1 MFEGATED
9 VEGWTDLEGPAGANR
24 EAHDL
29 GAGGSTG
36 RAIVAWRRA
45 GGKARGETPTGGA
58 QAGSRGR
65 AEQTTKESDMR
76 RTLSHSPRVT
86 RANTHKYL
94 SPMATLQQRIAA
106 LQQRS
111 AAPQPPPSTAH
122 SPAPSSL
129 RDKIARFDKKGG
141 LPVPARRAADLY
153 ANRAPRPSVGD
164 STLASEQTN
173 TPLLQSDVN
182 ERTLTATEANE
193 QTLLQST
200 ALSKLQS
207 EANEQTLLQSTA
219 NTPLLQSMANTTL
232 LHSTANTPLLQST
245 ANTLLHSKTNTPSSQ
260 SAAHERQSAPILAVN
275 DQDQTPSSPTTP
287 HAPTF
292 NLSSALG
299 QHSPAATSP
308 ERVPPIATD
317 DDQQTLAQD
326 EPKSVSSN
334 FTATIQFSEPSS
346 SPLTKTSTDDDQRT
360 LTQETQISRDE
371 PKSSFRAAIHHQT
384 VPPSPPLTKTSI
396 DDDQQTLA
404 QDEPKSVSSNFRAT
418 IHHEVSEPPSSL
430 LTKTSDHGKAI
441 DDDQQTLA
449 QETRISRDE
458 PKSSFKATIHHKV
471 SEPPSPPLTKSST
484 DDDQQTLS
492 PETQTCDEPKSSF
505 KATIHHQVS
514 EPPSPPLTKS
524 STNDDQQT
532 LAQDEP
538 KLRSSFRATIHHK
551 APEPSLSP
559 QSTTPIRR
567 VASAVPLGSGTTLDQ
582 KPGAF
587 PSLVFGDL
595 ADLLQSTVLLQERLD
610 NSPVSPSETTIANS
624 GVPVIVTDEDH
635 DDTDL
640 QSPDTNLEVRRLS
653 KEEVEENKR
662 TLWKLQAKR
671 EEQARSKVRNGFFGP
686 FGRASKD
693 VSRETLKGMSIDG
706 AAVPSQQQ
714 QLYSKR
720 SKSPS
725 ILNTAKDIKSSLD
738 APGEDNLHPKTLEN
752 QSTGSPS
759 GKTSGLSP
767 KSPPK
772 SPKSGLSAFRLLAS
786 RSSPSSAQ
794 DCRHG
799 SHGRNSVSTSSEF
812 SSEDS
817 ALSVVTPPD
826 DVNEFG
832 GLRSWLSMGSSQ
844 SKKGGDVEERDRHIS
859 RAVSF
864 KFWQRAR
871 TRSGASTRSVQSL
884 RGEFHIPTSEQRK
897 LIVIQEDGVMTHRLH
912 YRLYLII

>member
-122 SPAPSSL
+122 PPAPSSL

-153 ANRAPRPSVGD
+153 ANRAPRPSGGD

-219 NTPLLQSMANTTL
+219 NTPLLQSTANTTLLHSTANTPLLQSMANTTL
-232 LHSTANTPLLQST
+232 LQSTANTPLLQST

-449 QETRISRDE
+449 QETRISR
-458 PKSSFKATIHHKV
+458 
-471 SEPPSPPLTKSST
+471 
-484 DDDQQTLS
+484 
-492 PETQTCDEPKSSF
+492 DEPKSSF